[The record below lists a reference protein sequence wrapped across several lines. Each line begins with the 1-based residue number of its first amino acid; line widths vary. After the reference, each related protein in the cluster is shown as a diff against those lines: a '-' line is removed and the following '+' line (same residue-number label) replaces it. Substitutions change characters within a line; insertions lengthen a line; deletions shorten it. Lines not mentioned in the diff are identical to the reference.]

1 MPRVNEL
8 KVFQDAGAL
17 LEGHFLLSS
26 GLHSAQYLQC
36 ALLLRY
42 PSRARK
48 LCSKLAAKFRGKRI
62 EAVVGPAYGGIIVA
76 YELARA
82 LGARALFTE
91 RKDGRMQLRRG
102 FKIKQG
108 ERILVAE
115 DVVTTGGSVKELL
128 RAIRPYKPKIIAI
141 AALID
146 RKKGQAPFGK
156 ICFKSLKRIK
166 IKAYKPKDCPLCK
179 RGIALVKPGSRAKE

>member
-1 MPRVNEL
+1 MKSL
-8 KVFQDAGAL
+8 KAFKDAGAL

-26 GLHSAQYLQC
+26 GLHSGQYLQC

-42 PSRARK
+42 PSRAKK
-48 LCSKLAAKFRGKRI
+48 LCGELAAKFKSKRI
-62 EAVVGPAYGGIIVA
+62 EAVIGPAYGGIIVA

-102 FKIKQG
+102 FKIKPG
-108 ERILVAE
+108 ERVLVAE
-115 DVVTTGGSVKELL
+115 DVVTTGKSVNELL
-128 RAIRPYKPKIIAI
+128 RAIRPYKAKIVAV

-146 RKKGQAPFGK
+146 RSSKRGQAPFGK
-156 ICFKSLKRIK
+156 IVFKSLKKIK

-179 RGIALVKPGSRAKE
+179 SKIPLIKPGSRDRI